1 MAIELR
7 HLRYAV
13 AAAHYGSF
21 RRAAEALGVKP
32 SSLSRRIG
40 QMEDRL
46 GVAVFERSSSGVRLT
61 DAGTEILRASRHL
74 VDGLDHMMASAKA
87 AGRGE
92 AGRLTIGFYTSL
104 SAGNLRASLME
115 YGRRFPQVEIRM
127 AERARASLFDGLERG
142 TLDVA
147 IVTGEPAVRAG
158 GTMALWGERVLVAV
172 PESHPLAGKEIV
184 YWTDL
189 RGETFLLSQRDPGP
203 ELRDILLAKLAS
215 PGVQPKIAGQ
225 DVSREGVMSLVGAG
239 LGVSLM
245 CEAGIGARYAGV
257 VYRDV
262 QDGNGPSR
270 ISYAAYWQ
278 RNNDNPALVNFLKL
292 LEERY
297 PSLSTRTAES
307 AAPSRTPDRSPWRS
321 IIGAISLAGSLTVWP
336 VSRPRT
342 SA

>member
-21 RRAAEALGVKP
+21 RRAAEALGVKQ
-32 SSLSRRIG
+32 SSLSRRIR

-74 VDGLDHMMASAKA
+74 VEGLDRMTASAKA

-92 AGRLTIGFYTSL
+92 AGRLAIGFYTSL
-104 SAGNLRASLME
+104 SAGNLRASFLE
-115 YGRRFPQVEIRM
+115 HARRFPEVEIRTV
-127 AERARASLFDGLERG
+127 EGVRASLFAGLEHG

-147 IVTGEPAVRAG
+147 IVTGEPAGREG
-158 GTMALWGERVLVAV
+158 GAMALWGERIMVAL
-172 PESHPLAGKEIV
+172 PESHPLAANETV

-189 RGETFLLSQRDPGP
+189 RGETFLLSRRDPGP
-203 ELRDILLAKLAS
+203 EFRDILLAKLGS
-215 PGVQPKIAGQ
+215 PGVQPILVSH
-225 DVSREGVMSLVGAG
+225 DVSREDIMSLVGAG
-239 LGVSLM
+239 FGVSLI
-245 CEAGIGARYAGV
+245 CEAAIGASYAGA

-278 RNNDNPALVNFLKL
+278 RSNDNPALVHFLKL

-297 PSLSTRTAES
+297 PSLSPRTAEP
-307 AAPSRTPDRSPWRS
+307 AAPSRTPDPSP
-321 IIGAISLAGSLTVWP
+321 
-336 VSRPRT
+336 
-342 SA
+342 

>member
-13 AAAHYGSF
+13 AAAHHGSF
-21 RRAAEALGVKP
+21 RRAAEALGVKQ
-32 SSLSRRIG
+32 SSLSRRIR

-61 DAGTEILRASRHL
+61 TAGTEILRTSRHL

-92 AGRLTIGFYTSL
+92 AGRLAIGFYTSL

-115 YGRRFPQVEIRM
+115 HARRFPQVEIR
-127 AERARASLFDGLERG
+127 AVEGARASLFVGLEHG
-142 TLDVA
+142 TLDIA
-147 IVTGEPAVRAG
+147 IVTGEPASREG
-158 GTMALWGERVLVAV
+158 GAMTLWGERIMVAL
-172 PESHPLAGKEIV
+172 PESHPLATSEII

-189 RGETFLLSQRDPGP
+189 RGETFLLSDRDPGP
-203 ELRDILLAKLAS
+203 ELRDMLLAKLAS
-215 PGVQPKIAGQ
+215 PGVRPKLVSQ
-225 DVSREGVMSLVGAG
+225 DVSRESIMGLVGAG
-239 LGVSLM
+239 LGISLI
-245 CEAGIGARYAGV
+245 CEAGIGASCVGV
-257 VYRDV
+257 VYRDL

-278 RNNDNPALVNFLKL
+278 SDNNNPALLHIRKL

-297 PSLSTRTAES
+297 PV
-307 AAPSRTPDRSPWRS
+307 PSS
-321 IIGAISLAGSLTVWP
+321 
-336 VSRPRT
+336 
-342 SA
+342 

>member
-21 RRAAEALGVKP
+21 RRAAEALGVKQ
-32 SSLSRRIG
+32 SSLSRRIR

-46 GVAVFERSSSGVRLT
+46 GVAVFERSNSGVRLT
-61 DAGTEILRASRHL
+61 TAGTEILRASRHL
-74 VDGLDHMMASAKA
+74 VEGLDRMMASAKA

-92 AGRLTIGFYTSL
+92 AGRLAIGFYTSL
-104 SAGNLRASLME
+104 SAGNLRASFLE
-115 YGRRFPQVEIRM
+115 HARRFPEVEIRM
-127 AERARASLFDGLERG
+127 VEGARASLFAGLEHG

-147 IVTGEPAVRAG
+147 IVTGEPAGREG
-158 GTMALWGERVLVAV
+158 GAIALWGERIMVAL
-172 PESHPLAGKEIV
+172 PESHPLVANEIV

-189 RGETFLLSQRDPGP
+189 RGETFLLTQRDPGP
-203 ELRDILLAKLAS
+203 EFRDVLLAKLGS
-215 PGVQPKIAGQ
+215 PGVQPILVSH
-225 DVSREGVMSLVGAG
+225 DVSRESITSLVGTG
-239 LGVSLM
+239 FGVSLI
-245 CEAGIGARYAGV
+245 CEADIGTYYAGV

-278 RNNDNPALVNFLKL
+278 SNNDNPALAHFLKL

-297 PSLSTRTAES
+297 PLSPSRGAAS
-307 AAPSRTPDRSPWRS
+307 AAPSRTPDP
-321 IIGAISLAGSLTVWP
+321 LP
-336 VSRPRT
+336 
-342 SA
+342 

>member
-1 MAIELR
+1 MAIDLR

-13 AAAHYGSF
+13 AAAHYSSF
-21 RRAAEALGVKP
+21 RRAAEALGVKQ
-32 SSLSRRIG
+32 SSISRRIR

-61 DAGTEILRASRHL
+61 AAGTEILRASRHL
-74 VDGLDHMMASAKA
+74 VDGLDHMVASARA

-92 AGRLTIGFYTSL
+92 VGRLAIGFYTSL

-115 YGRRFPQVEIRM
+115 YARRFPQVEIRM
-127 AERARASLFDGLERG
+127 VEGARASLFVGLERG

-147 IVTGEPAVRAG
+147 IVAGESAVREG
-158 GTMALWGERVLVAV
+158 GAMALWGERIMVAF
-172 PESHPLAGKEIV
+172 PESHPLTANEIV

-189 RGETFLLSQRDPGP
+189 RGETFLLSERDPGP

-215 PGVQPKIAGQ
+215 PGVQPTVVSQ
-225 DVSREGVMSLVGAG
+225 DVSDETIKSSVGAG
-239 LGVSLM
+239 FGVSMLS
-245 CEAGIGARYAGV
+245 EACIGASYAGV

-278 RNNDNPALVNFLKL
+278 SDNNNPALVHFLKL

-297 PSLSTRTAES
+297 PVLTARAGES
-307 AAPSRTPDRSPWRS
+307 AAPSRTPDPSP
-321 IIGAISLAGSLTVWP
+321 
-336 VSRPRT
+336 
-342 SA
+342 

>member
-1 MAIELR
+1 MVIELR

-21 RRAAEALGVKP
+21 RRAAEALGVKQ
-32 SSLSRRIG
+32 SSLSRRIR

-61 DAGTEILRASRHL
+61 TAGTEILRTSRHL
-74 VDGLDHMMASAKA
+74 VDGLEHMVASAKA

-92 AGRLTIGFYTSL
+92 AGRLAIGFYTSL
-104 SAGNLRASLME
+104 SAGNLRASLIE
-115 YGRRFPQVEIRM
+115 HARRFPQVEIRTV
-127 AERARASLFDGLERG
+127 EGARATLFVGLEHG

-147 IVTGEPAVRAG
+147 IVTGEPALREG
-158 GTMALWGERVLVAV
+158 GGMALWGERILVAL
-172 PESHPLAGKEIV
+172 PECHPLAANETV

-215 PGVQPKIAGQ
+215 PDAQPKIVNQ
-225 DVSREGVMSLVGAG
+225 DVTRESIMSLVGAG
-239 LGVSLM
+239 FGVSLI
-245 CEAGIGARYAGV
+245 CEADIGTSYAGV

-270 ISYAAYWQ
+270 ISHAAYWQ
-278 RNNDNPALVNFLKL
+278 SDNDNPALGHFLKL

-297 PSLSTRTAES
+297 PVSSSRAAES
-307 AAPSRTPDRSPWRS
+307 AAPSRTPDPSP
-321 IIGAISLAGSLTVWP
+321 
-336 VSRPRT
+336 
-342 SA
+342 

>member
-21 RRAAEALGVKP
+21 RRAAEALGVKQ
-32 SSLSRRIG
+32 SSLSRRIR

-61 DAGTEILRASRHL
+61 IAGTEILRASRHL

-115 YGRRFPQVEIRM
+115 YGRRFPQVEIRL
-127 AERARASLFDGLERG
+127 AERARASLFEGLERG

-158 GTMALWGERVLVAV
+158 GTMALWSERVLVAL
-172 PESHPLAGKEIV
+172 PKSHTLAVKEIV

-189 RGETFLLSQRDPGP
+189 RGETFLLSECDPGT
-203 ELRDILLAKLAS
+203 ELRDILLVKLAS

-225 DVSREGVMSLVGAG
+225 DVSRESIQSLVGAG
-239 LGVSLM
+239 LGVSLVR
-245 CEAGIGARYAGV
+245 EAEIGASYADV

-278 RNNDNPALVNFLKL
+278 RNSDNPALVHFLKL

-297 PSLSTRTAES
+297 PSLSPITTEP
-307 AAPSRTPDRSPWRS
+307 AAPSRTPDPSP
-321 IIGAISLAGSLTVWP
+321 
-336 VSRPRT
+336 
-342 SA
+342 

>member
-21 RRAAEALGVKP
+21 RRAAEALGVKQ
-32 SSLSRRIG
+32 SSLSRRIR

-61 DAGTEILRASRHL
+61 AAGTEILRTSRHL

-92 AGRLTIGFYTSL
+92 AGRLAVGFYTSL

-115 YGRRFPQVEIRM
+115 YARRFPQVEIRM
-127 AERARASLFDGLERG
+127 VEGARTSLFVGLEHG
-142 TLDVA
+142 MLDVA
-147 IVTGEPAVRAG
+147 IVVGELATSEG
-158 GTMALWGERVLVAV
+158 GAMALWGERIMVAL
-172 PESHPLAGKEIV
+172 PETHPLAANENV

-203 ELRDILLAKLAS
+203 ELRDILQAKLAS
-215 PGVQPKIAGQ
+215 PGVQPKVVIQ
-225 DVSREGVMSLVGAG
+225 DVSRESIKNLVGAG
-239 LGVSLM
+239 FGASLI
-245 CEAGIGARYAGV
+245 CEAGVGASYPGV
-257 VYRDV
+257 VYRDL

-270 ISYAAYWQ
+270 ISYAACWQ
-278 RNNDNPALVNFLKL
+278 SNNDNPALAHFLKL

-297 PSLSTRTAES
+297 PVLSTRASES
-307 AAPSRTPDRSPWRS
+307 AAPSRTPDPSP
-321 IIGAISLAGSLTVWP
+321 
-336 VSRPRT
+336 
-342 SA
+342 

>member
-1 MAIELR
+1 MAIDLR

-13 AAAHYGSF
+13 AAAHHGSF
-21 RRAAEALGVKP
+21 RRAADVLGVKQ
-32 SSLSRRIG
+32 SSLSRRIR

-74 VDGLDHMMASAKA
+74 VEGLDRMMASAKA

-92 AGRLTIGFYTSL
+92 AGRLAIGFYTSL
-104 SAGNLRASLME
+104 SAGNLRASFLE
-115 YGRRFPQVEIRM
+115 HARRFPEVEIRTV
-127 AERARASLFDGLERG
+127 EGARASLFAGLEHG

-147 IVTGEPAVRAG
+147 IVTGEPAGRERGA
-158 GTMALWGERVLVAV
+158 MALWGERIMVAL
-172 PESHPLAGKEIV
+172 PESHPLAANEIV

-203 ELRDILLAKLAS
+203 EFRDILLAKLGS
-215 PGVQPKIAGQ
+215 PGVQPILVSH
-225 DVSREGVMSLVGAG
+225 DVSREDIMSLVGAG
-239 LGVSLM
+239 FGVSLI
-245 CEAGIGARYAGV
+245 CEAAIGASYAGA

-278 RNNDNPALVNFLKL
+278 SNNDNPALGHFLKL

-297 PSLSTRTAES
+297 PLSSSRAAES
-307 AAPSRTPDRSPWRS
+307 AAPSRTPDPSP
-321 IIGAISLAGSLTVWP
+321 
-336 VSRPRT
+336 
-342 SA
+342 

>member
-21 RRAAEALGVKP
+21 RRAADALGVKQ
-32 SSLSRRIG
+32 SSLSRRIR

-61 DAGTEILRASRHL
+61 AAGTEILRTSRHL

-92 AGRLTIGFYTSL
+92 AGRLAIGFFTSL

-115 YGRRFPQVEIRM
+115 YARRFPQVEIRTV
-127 AERARASLFDGLERG
+127 EGARASLFAGLEHG

-147 IVTGEPAVRAG
+147 IVTGEPAVRTG
-158 GTMALWGERVLVAV
+158 GAMALWGERIMVAL
-172 PESHPLAGKEIV
+172 PESHPLAANEIV

-203 ELRDILLAKLAS
+203 ELGDILLAKLAS
-215 PGVQPKIAGQ
+215 PGVQPKIVSQ
-225 DVSREGVMSLVGAG
+225 DVSRESIKSLVGAG
-239 LGVSLM
+239 FGVSLT
-245 CEAGIGARYAGV
+245 CEAGIGASCSGV
-257 VYRDV
+257 IYRDV
-262 QDGNGPSR
+262 QDGTGPSR

-278 RNNDNPALVNFLKL
+278 SSNDNPALAHFLAL

-297 PSLSTRTAES
+297 PSLSPRVSGSAE
-307 AAPSRTPDRSPWRS
+307 PLRKPDP
-321 IIGAISLAGSLTVWP
+321 
-336 VSRPRT
+336 
-342 SA
+342 

>member
-21 RRAAEALGVKP
+21 RRAAEALGVKQ
-32 SSLSRRIG
+32 SSLSRRIL

-74 VDGLDHMMASAKA
+74 VEGLDRMMASAKA
-87 AGRGE
+87 VGRGE
-92 AGRLTIGFYTSL
+92 AGRLAVGFYTSL
-104 SAGNLRASLME
+104 SAGNLRASFLE
-115 YGRRFPQVEIRM
+115 YARRSPEVEIRTV
-127 AERARASLFDGLERG
+127 EGARASLFAGLEHG

-147 IVTGEPAVRAG
+147 IVTGEPAGSEG
-158 GTMALWGERVLVAV
+158 GAMALWGERIMVAL
-172 PESHPLAGKEIV
+172 PESHALVANEIV

-203 ELRDILLAKLAS
+203 EFRDILLAKLGS
-215 PGVQPKIAGQ
+215 PGVQPILVSH
-225 DVSREGVMSLVGAG
+225 DVSREDIMSLVGAG
-239 LGVSLM
+239 FGVSLI
-245 CEAGIGARYAGV
+245 CEAAIGASYAGV

-262 QDGNGPSR
+262 QDGNGPTR

-278 RNNDNPALVNFLKL
+278 SNNDNPALGHFLKL

-297 PSLSTRTAES
+297 PSLPTRVAES
-307 AAPSRTPDRSPWRS
+307 GAPS
-321 IIGAISLAGSLTVWP
+321 
-336 VSRPRT
+336 
-342 SA
+342 

>member
-21 RRAAEALGVKP
+21 RRAAEALGVKQ
-32 SSLSRRIG
+32 SSLSRRIR

-61 DAGTEILRASRHL
+61 DAGTEILRTSRHL

-92 AGRLTIGFYTSL
+92 AGRLTVGFYTSL
-104 SAGNLRASLME
+104 SAGNLRASLAE
-115 YGRRFPQVEIRM
+115 HARRFPQVEIRTV
-127 AERARASLFDGLERG
+127 EGARASLFEGLELG

-147 IVTGEPAVRAG
+147 IVTGEPAVREG
-158 GTMALWGERVLVAV
+158 GAMALWGERIRVAL
-172 PESHPLAGKEIV
+172 PESHPLAANEIV

-203 ELRDILLAKLAS
+203 ELREILLAKLAS
-215 PGVQPKIAGQ
+215 PGVQAKIVRQ
-225 DVSREGVMSLVGAG
+225 DVSRESIVGLVSAG
-239 LGVSLM
+239 FGISLM
-245 CEAGIGARYAGV
+245 CEAGIGASYAGV

-278 RNNDNPALVNFLKL
+278 SDNGNPALGHFLKL
-292 LEERY
+292 FEERY
-297 PSLSTRTAES
+297 PVSSPRVSGS
-307 AAPSRTPDRSPWRS
+307 AAPLRKPDPW
-321 IIGAISLAGSLTVWP
+321 P
-336 VSRPRT
+336 
-342 SA
+342 

>member
-21 RRAAEALGVKP
+21 RRAAEALGVKQ
-32 SSLSRRIG
+32 SSLSRRIR

-61 DAGTEILRASRHL
+61 TAGAEILRASRHL
-74 VDGLDHMMASAKA
+74 VEGLDRMMASAKA

-92 AGRLTIGFYTSL
+92 AGRLAIGYYTSL
-104 SAGNLRASLME
+104 SAGNLRASFLE
-115 YGRRFPQVEIRM
+115 HARRFPGVEIRTV
-127 AERARASLFDGLERG
+127 EGARASLLVGLEHG

-147 IVTGEPAVRAG
+147 IVTGEPASREG
-158 GTMALWGERVLVAV
+158 GAMPLWGERIMVAL
-172 PESHPLAGKEIV
+172 PKSHPLATNEIV

-189 RGETFLLSQRDPGP
+189 RGETLLLSQRDPGP

-215 PGVQPKIAGQ
+215 PGVQPKIVSQ
-225 DVSREGVMSLVGAG
+225 DVSRESIMSLVGAG
-239 LGVSLM
+239 FGVSLVL
-245 CEAGIGARYAGV
+245 EADIGTYYAGV

-270 ISYAAYWQ
+270 ISYTAYWQ
-278 RNNDNPALVNFLKL
+278 SNNDNPALAHFLTL

-297 PSLSTRTAES
+297 PLPSSRPTAS
-307 AAPSRTPDRSPWRS
+307 AAPSRTPDQSP
-321 IIGAISLAGSLTVWP
+321 
-336 VSRPRT
+336 
-342 SA
+342 

>member
-1 MAIELR
+1 MAIELC

-21 RRAAEALGVKP
+21 RRAAEALGVKQ
-32 SSLSRRIG
+32 SSLSRRIR

-61 DAGTEILRASRHL
+61 VAGTEILRTSRHL

-92 AGRLTIGFYTSL
+92 AGRLAVGLYTSL

-115 YGRRFPQVEIRM
+115 HARRFPQVEIR
-127 AERARASLFDGLERG
+127 AVEIARASLFVGLEHG

-147 IVTGEPAVRAG
+147 IVTGEPASREGEA
-158 GTMALWGERVLVAV
+158 MALWGERIMVAL
-172 PESHPLAGKEIV
+172 PETHPLAANEIV

-215 PGVQPKIAGQ
+215 PGVQPKIVSQ
-225 DVSREGVMSLVGAG
+225 DVSRESITSLVGAG
-239 LGVSLM
+239 LGVGLI
-245 CEAGIGARYAGV
+245 CEADIGTYYAGV

-278 RNNDNPALVNFLKL
+278 SDNDNPALAHFLKL

-297 PSLSTRTAES
+297 PLLPTRVAES
-307 AAPSRTPDRSPWRS
+307 DAPSRTPDP
-321 IIGAISLAGSLTVWP
+321 
-336 VSRPRT
+336 
-342 SA
+342 